1 MFKVVPDQLRVSEGW
16 VRCGQCDEVFD
27 ANANLQNGD
36 GRTEPAQESSIATA
50 SAAGV
55 ASLPA
60 PPRPESPA
68 PIRQEEGHDQD
79 HEQDHAETQILAHDA
94 LDGDAFLEKSPP
106 ELSRFSIAA
115 ARQDFDSEF
124 APAPGE
130 DRDGDE
136 PGMDKPSPAADQKG
150 PSFLRSGR
158 AARSR
163 PWVRFALSVCALVLA
178 VLLCLQIMVQE
189 RDRLAVAQP
198 ALQPVLASL
207 CAKLSCTLSPLRQI
221 ESVVI
226 DASAFTRIR
235 ADVYRLNFTFKNTA
249 AVGVAAPAIE
259 LTLTDLQD
267 QPIVRRVF
275 AADEFQG
282 KTAVIAA
289 GGELVASFPLKVKPN
304 AETGRISGYRLV
316 AFYP

>member
-1 MFKVVPDQLRVSEGW
+1 
-16 VRCGQCDEVFD
+16 
-27 ANANLQNGD
+27 
-36 GRTEPAQESSIATA
+36 
-50 SAAGV
+50 
-55 ASLPA
+55 
-60 PPRPESPA
+60 
-68 PIRQEEGHDQD
+68 
-79 HEQDHAETQILAHDA
+79 
-94 LDGDAFLEKSPP
+94 
-106 ELSRFSIAA
+106 
-115 ARQDFDSEF
+115 
-124 APAPGE
+124 
-130 DRDGDE
+130 
-136 PGMDKPSPAADQKG
+136 
-150 PSFLRSGR
+150 
-158 AARSR
+158 
-163 PWVRFALSVCALVLA
+163 
-178 VLLCLQIMVQE
+178 MVQE

-198 ALQPVLASL
+198 ALQPVLVSL
-207 CAKLSCTLSPLRQI
+207 CEKLSCRLSPLRQI

-289 GGELVASFPLKVKPN
+289 GSELVASFALKVKPT
-304 AETGRISGYRLV
+304 AETGHISGYRLV